1 MIRLPGAEMQR
12 LAGLVGRWSFLESPA
27 PSNREA
33 LRGSWVFQRGPAGL
47 SLLLE
52 EVAHSP
58 QESHRAHGILT
69 WDSRDHAF
77 HLYLADSRVAGV
89 RELSGGWVA
98 DDLRL
103 VARNGSGEDDPWR
116 ELKFSEM
123 TAESYTL
130 TIGGL
135 RNAAVTAMTRQYRR
149 SGER

>member
-1 MIRLPGAEMQR
+1 MKR
-12 LAGLVGRWSFLESPA
+12 LAGLVGRWSFIESPA
-27 PSNREA
+27 PSNRDA
-33 LRGSWVFQRGPAGL
+33 LRGSWVFQRGPGGL

-69 WDSRDHAF
+69 WDSRDQAL
-77 HLYLADSRVAGV
+77 HLYLADSRLAGV
-89 RELSGGWVA
+89 RELSGGWFA

-103 VARNGSGEDDPWR
+103 VARHEPGEEDPWR
-116 ELKFSEM
+116 DLRFSEM

-135 RNAAVTAMTRQYRR
+135 RSAAMTAMARQYRR
-149 SGER
+149 AGER